1 MYRLLVS
8 NSAKRS
14 IKKLPIPVRHAL
26 FEETTVLEQNPYV
39 GEKLSGSL
47 SFLYSFH
54 FFVKGITYRA
64 VYTVDEEKKEI
75 TFHLAGIRD
84 NFYEKVRRLFR

>member
-1 MYRLLVS
+1 MYRRLVS

-14 IKKLPIPVRHAL
+14 IKKLPLSVREVL
-26 FEETTVLEQNPYV
+26 FEETAVLEQNPYI

-47 SFLYSFH
+47 SFLHSFH
-54 FFVKGITYRA
+54 FSVSGIAYRA

-75 TFHLAGIRD
+75 TFHLAGVRD
-84 NFYEKVRRLFR
+84 NFYEKVKRLFR

>member
-1 MYRLLVS
+1 MYRRLVS

-14 IKKLPIPVRHAL
+14 IKKLSLSARKAL
-26 FEETTVLEQNPYV
+26 FEETIVLEHDPYI

-54 FFVKGITYRA
+54 FSVNGITYRA
-64 VYTVDEEKKEI
+64 VYTVDEKRKEI
-75 TFHLAGIRD
+75 TFHLVGIRD
-84 NFYEKVRRLFR
+84 NFYEKVKRMFR

>member
-1 MYRLLVS
+1 MYRRLIS

-14 IKKLPIPVRHAL
+14 IKKLPLAVREEL
-26 FEETTVLEQNPYV
+26 FEATAILEQDPYL

-47 SFLYSFH
+47 SFLRSIH
-54 FFVKGITYRA
+54 FSVGGVAYRA
-64 VYTVDEEKKEI
+64 VYTVDEEKEEI

-84 NFYEKVRRLFR
+84 NFYEKVKRLFR

>member
-1 MYRLLVS
+1 MYRRLVS

-14 IKKLPIPVRHAL
+14 IKKLPLHVRKAL
-26 FEETTVLEQNPYV
+26 FEETVVLERNPYT

-54 FFVKGITYRA
+54 FSVNGFTYRV
-64 VYTVDEEKKEI
+64 VYTVDEERKEV
-75 TFHLAGIRD
+75 TFHLAGIRE
-84 NFYEKVRRLFR
+84 NFYEKVKRLFR

>member
-1 MYRLLVS
+1 MYRRLIS

-14 IKKLPIPVRHAL
+14 IKKLPLAVRKIL
-26 FEETTVLEQNPYV
+26 FEETEILEQNPYV

-47 SFLYSFH
+47 SFLHSFH
-54 FFVKGITYRA
+54 FSVQGATYRA
-64 VYTVDEEKKEI
+64 VYEIDEERKEI
-75 TFHLAGIRD
+75 TSHLAGIRE

>member
-1 MYRLLVS
+1 MYRRLVS
-8 NSAKRS
+8 HSAKRS
-14 IKKLPIPVRHAL
+14 IKKLPLSARKTL
-26 FEETTVLEQNPYV
+26 FEETTVLERDPYI

-54 FFVKGITYRA
+54 FSVDGVAYRA

-84 NFYEKVRRLFR
+84 NFYEKVKRMFR

>member
-1 MYRLLVS
+1 MYRRLIS

-14 IKKLPIPVRHAL
+14 IKKLSITVRNAL
-26 FEETTVLEQNPYV
+26 FEETEILEKNPSA

-54 FFVKGITYRA
+54 FSVNGITYRT
-64 VYTVDEEKKEI
+64 VYTIDEERQEI
-75 TFHLAGIRD
+75 TFHLAGVRE
-84 NFYEKVRRLFR
+84 NFYEKVKRLFR